1 MILPFVVAGYFLASY
16 QYKLDMVLAFAGFS
30 EYTFMNWA
38 RISEPYV
45 RSLIRKRAVIASLI
59 AVLIAVA
66 LSVIFIFVPGTK
78 L

>member
-1 MILPFVVAGYFLASY
+1 MILPFVFAGYFLASY
-16 QYKLDMVLAFAGFS
+16 QYKLDMILAFAGFS

-38 RISEPYV
+38 RIREPYV
-45 RSLIRKRAVIASLI
+45 RNLIRKRALMATLI
-59 AVLIAVA
+59 AFLITVA